1 MVFHFMDICGNDCV
15 GHLSRKF
22 EPAGG
27 LFSTT
32 RRVLIWIFS
41 PGRSACWG
49 DFYGAIVRLY
59 QNTEPTV
66 SNPIFPILPYSFMGE
81 IAMLLMPSET
91 TKAAKDQEWAHLIS
105 LTAQGDQ
112 AALTTFYDR
121 TSPQVFGLVLKILNN
136 REAAEEV
143 TLDVYTQVWR
153 QAHTYD
159 QTRGAPGAWLMT
171 LARTRA
177 IDRFRAGAAEQGRI
191 ESLDAAELFVSA
203 GDTPEQDVEGQERRR
218 YVQQAL
224 AVLTAEQRQAIAL
237 AYFYGL
243 SQSEIAEKLQ
253 LPLGT
258 VKTRIR
264 LAMMKLREALAPY
277 ESGLTP

>member
-1 MVFHFMDICGNDCV
+1 MPVMT
-15 GHLSRKF
+15 
-22 EPAGG
+22 A
-27 LFSTT
+27 
-32 RRVLIWIFS
+32 
-41 PGRSACWG
+41 
-49 DFYGAIVRLY
+49 
-59 QNTEPTV
+59 EPTK
-66 SNPIFPILPYSFMGE
+66 L
-81 IAMLLMPSET
+81 AQ
-91 TKAAKDQEWAHLIS
+91 DQEWAQLIA

-112 AALTTFYDR
+112 AALATLYDR
-121 TSPQVFGLVLKILNN
+121 TSPQVFGLVVKILNN

-159 QTRGAPGAWLMT
+159 RTRGAPGAWLMM

-177 IDRFRAGAAEQGRI
+177 IDRFRAGAAEHGRI
-191 ESLDAAELFVSA
+191 ESLDAVELFAS
-203 GDTPEQDVEGQERRR
+203 GEDTPEQDVAEQERRR

-224 AVLTAEQRQAIAL
+224 AVLTLEQRQAIAL

-258 VKTRIR
+258 VKTRVR
-264 LAMMKLREALAPY
+264 LGMMKLREALAPY
-277 ESGLTP
+277 ETGLVP

>member
-1 MVFHFMDICGNDCV
+1 MPIM
-15 GHLSRKF
+15 
-22 EPAGG
+22 
-27 LFSTT
+27 T
-32 RRVLIWIFS
+32 
-41 PGRSACWG
+41 
-49 DFYGAIVRLY
+49 
-59 QNTEPTV
+59 TEPTK
-66 SNPIFPILPYSFMGE
+66 L
-81 IAMLLMPSET
+81 
-91 TKAAKDQEWAHLIS
+91 DQDHEWAQLIA

-121 TSPQVFGLVLKILNN
+121 TSPQVFGFILRILNN

-159 QTRGAPGAWLMT
+159 ATRGAPGAWLMT
-171 LARTRA
+171 VARTRA
-177 IDRFRAGAAEQGRI
+177 IDRLRARATEYGRL
-191 ESLDAAELFVSA
+191 ESLDAVELFAS
-203 GDTPEQDVEGQERRR
+203 GDDTPEQEVEGHERRR

-224 AVLTAEQRQAIAL
+224 DALTAEQRQAVAL

-264 LAMMKLREALAPY
+264 LGMMKLRESLAPY
-277 ESGLTP
+277 EPGLNT

>member
-1 MVFHFMDICGNDCV
+1 
-15 GHLSRKF
+15 
-22 EPAGG
+22 
-27 LFSTT
+27 
-32 RRVLIWIFS
+32 
-41 PGRSACWG
+41 
-49 DFYGAIVRLY
+49 
-59 QNTEPTV
+59 
-66 SNPIFPILPYSFMGE
+66 
-81 IAMLLMPSET
+81 MLLMSET
-91 TKAAKDQEWAHLIS
+91 TKAAQDQEWTQLIA

-112 AALTTFYDR
+112 TALATFYDR

-159 QTRGAPGAWLMT
+159 QARGAPGAWLMM

-177 IDRFRAGAAEQGRI
+177 IDRFRAGAVEHGRI
-191 ESLDAAELFVSA
+191 ESLDAVELFISD

-264 LAMMKLREALAPY
+264 LGMMKLREALAPY
-277 ESGLTP
+277 EAGLMP

>member
-1 MVFHFMDICGNDCV
+1 MSVMA
-15 GHLSRKF
+15 L
-22 EPAGG
+22 
-27 LFSTT
+27 
-32 RRVLIWIFS
+32 
-41 PGRSACWG
+41 
-49 DFYGAIVRLY
+49 
-59 QNTEPTV
+59 
-66 SNPIFPILPYSFMGE
+66 
-81 IAMLLMPSET
+81 ET
-91 TKAAKDQEWAHLIS
+91 TKSAQDQEWAQLIA

-112 AALTTFYDR
+112 RALATFYDR

-136 REAAEEV
+136 REEAEEV

-177 IDRFRAGAAEQGRI
+177 IDRFRAGAVEHGRL
-191 ESLDAAELFVSA
+191 ESLDAVEFLISN
-203 GDTPEQDVEGQERRR
+203 DETPEQDVEGRERRR

-224 AVLTAEQRQAIAL
+224 AILSEEQRQAIAL

-243 SQSEIAEKLQ
+243 SQSEIAQKLE

-264 LAMMKLREALAPY
+264 LGMMKLREALAPY
-277 ESGLTP
+277 EAGLMP

>member
-1 MVFHFMDICGNDCV
+1 MLIMAVEE
-15 GHLSRKF
+15 RKSVHDQQW
-22 EPAGG
+22 AQ
-27 LFSTT
+27 
-32 RRVLIWIFS
+32 LI
-41 PGRSACWG
+41 A
-49 DFYGAIVRLY
+49 
-59 QNTEPTV
+59 
-66 SNPIFPILPYSFMGE
+66 
-81 IAMLLMPSET
+81 
-91 TKAAKDQEWAHLIS
+91 

-112 AALTTFYDR
+112 AALATLYDR
-121 TSPQVFGLVLKILNN
+121 TSPLVFGLVLKILNN
-136 REAAEEV
+136 REEAEEV

-159 QTRGAPGAWLMT
+159 QARGAPGAWLMT

-177 IDRFRAGAAEQGRI
+177 IDRFRATAVEHRRI
-191 ESLDAAELFVSA
+191 ESLDAVALLASD

-218 YVQQAL
+218 YVRQAL
-224 AVLTAEQRQAIAL
+224 AILSEEQRQAIAL

-264 LAMMKLREALAPY
+264 LGMIKLREALAPY
-277 ESGLTP
+277 EDGLSS

>member
-1 MVFHFMDICGNDCV
+1 
-15 GHLSRKF
+15 
-22 EPAGG
+22 
-27 LFSTT
+27 
-32 RRVLIWIFS
+32 
-41 PGRSACWG
+41 
-49 DFYGAIVRLY
+49 
-59 QNTEPTV
+59 
-66 SNPIFPILPYSFMGE
+66 
-81 IAMLLMPSET
+81 MLLMTSET
-91 TKAAKDQEWAHLIS
+91 TKAAQDKEWTQLIA

-112 AALTTFYDR
+112 TALAMFYDR
-121 TSPQVFGLVLKILNN
+121 TSPLVFGLVLKILNN

-177 IDRFRAGAAEQGRI
+177 IDRFRASAVEHGRI
-191 ESLDAAELFVSA
+191 ESLDAAALFAS
-203 GDTPEQDVEGQERRR
+203 DEETPERDVEARERRQ

-224 AVLTAEQRQAIAL
+224 ALLTEEQRQAIAL

-264 LAMMKLREALAPY
+264 LGMMKLREALAPY
-277 ESGLTP
+277 ETGLAL

>member
-1 MVFHFMDICGNDCV
+1 MLTM
-15 GHLSRKF
+15 
-22 EPAGG
+22 
-27 LFSTT
+27 T
-32 RRVLIWIFS
+32 
-41 PGRSACWG
+41 
-49 DFYGAIVRLY
+49 
-59 QNTEPTV
+59 TEPTK
-66 SNPIFPILPYSFMGE
+66 L
-81 IAMLLMPSET
+81 AQDL
-91 TKAAKDQEWAHLIS
+91 EWAQLIT

-112 AALTTFYDR
+112 DALASFYDR
-121 TSPQVFGLVLKILNN
+121 TSPQVFGVIYRILNN

-159 QTRGAPGAWLMT
+159 HTRGTPGAWLMT

-177 IDRFRAGAAEQGRI
+177 IDRFRAGAAEHGRI
-191 ESLDAAELFVSA
+191 ESLDAVELFASDD
-203 GDTPEQDVEGQERRR
+203 DTPEQDVEGQERRR

-224 AVLTAEQRQAIAL
+224 AGLTAEQRQAVAL

-264 LAMMKLREALAPY
+264 LGMMKLRESLAPY
-277 ESGLTP
+277 EPGVNT